1 MRILGGE
8 IDRVRLL
15 AGAVDDCRSV
25 AAGHERQAVTGGQ
38 GVEQGLGPQVLVD
51 VGRGERGSDGAVT
64 GRVYSTN
71 LIEFLYMLS
80 GGSPRGAGF
89 GGMHNRAARTT
100 RSDRER
106 LCIPQM

>member
-1 MRILGGE
+1 MPGGRALRILGGE
-8 IDRVRLL
+8 VDRVRLL

-38 GVEQGLGPQVLVD
+38 GVEQGLGPKCWWTSVV
-51 VGRGERGSDGAVT
+51 VGEGETGM

-89 GGMHNRAARTT
+89 GGMHNRAPRPP
-100 RSDRER
+100 
-106 LCIPQM
+106 PQ